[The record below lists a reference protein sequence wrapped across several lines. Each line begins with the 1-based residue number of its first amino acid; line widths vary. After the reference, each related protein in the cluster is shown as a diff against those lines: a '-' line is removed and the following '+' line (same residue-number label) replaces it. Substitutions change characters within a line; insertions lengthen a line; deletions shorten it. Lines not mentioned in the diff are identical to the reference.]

1 MEDQTPSNKKNNV
14 SEGFSS
20 NETTLKYDNYDEK
33 KDKRREK
40 RPEMVRYQPPS
51 TRTSKSTSTEET
63 SNKQSTNGSKHSAAS
78 ISNSTNITKNLD
90 EKKEPKE
97 RQQNLKVKANE
108 KNETQQFNV
117 NEKQNYVEKQSQSSQ
132 SKSNFTKKE
141 QPSASNKMTNHSNET
156 KRATSSYE
164 QNNKFNSTEK
174 ANKASNSEYNRD
186 LAQENS
192 LNYSETRKYASNR
205 TDTSRKDNPLFVS
218 TSKPHLKVKNTS
230 EKVTS
235 VSGGG
240 GRGGCEGGGGGLIKL
255 NQNALNEMI
264 ANHERMSRF
273 NQLNETEDYQ
283 STRPQIDE
291 IANENY
297 HKSRNLNGNADS
309 LLAQK
314 GQQYKKLFDP
324 NNPNK
329 PIYMPDK
336 SLDESSFKKKIV

>member
-1 MEDQTPSNKKNNV
+1 MEDQTPSNKNNV
-14 SEGFSS
+14 AEAFSS
-20 NETTLKYDNYDEK
+20 NETTLKYDNYGEK

-51 TRTSKSTSTEET
+51 TRTSKSTPASTEET
-63 SNKQSTNGSKHSAAS
+63 SNKQSTSVSKHSAAS
-78 ISNSTNITKNLD
+78 IPNSTNITNNLD

-97 RQQNLKVKANE
+97 RQQHLKVKANE
-108 KNETQQFNV
+108 KNSNV
-117 NEKQNYVEKQSQSSQ
+117 NEKQNYAEKQPQSSQ
-132 SKSNFTKKE
+132 SKSSFTKKD
-141 QPSASNKMTNHSNET
+141 QPSAFNKMTNHSNES
-156 KRATSSYE
+156 KRATSSYD
-164 QNNKFNSTEK
+164 QNIKSNSTDK
-174 ANKASNSEYNRD
+174 TNKASNNEYNRD
-186 LAQENS
+186 STHENS
-192 LNYSETRKYASNR
+192 LNYSETNKYASNR
-205 TDTSRKDNPLFVS
+205 TETTRKDNALFAS

-230 EKVTS
+230 EKNETNFKASS

-240 GRGGCEGGGGGLIKL
+240 GGGGGLIKL

-283 STRPQIDE
+283 SNKPQINE

-297 HKSRNLNGNADS
+297 HESRNLNGNAYS

-329 PIYMPDK
+329 PIYMPEK